1 MEYFV
6 KVSYFQ
12 GVTKRSNYD
21 MLFLLAYAENV
32 NVFIF
37 LSISF
42 SILYFSG
49 KGTCIFIGFYQLDSI
64 EGSKFKNL
72 SFFNLKPSIDIIES
86 SHTNKTK
93 LLEDFQGYT

>member
-49 KGTCIFIGFYQLDSI
+49 KGTCISI
-64 EGSKFKNL
+64 HICKFL
-72 SFFNLKPSIDIIES
+72 VHSFSYIITS
-86 SHTNKTK
+86 QN
-93 LLEDFQGYT
+93 